1 MTSYEYRDKF
11 NIPAGIPLAGTEYRS
26 FHRDKIRRLQRD
38 GILDYSHLPNA
49 EKAARRAGR
58 GDKRDFDR
66 DTQAEI
72 MKYVNDSGQAYR
84 KKKAG
89 S

>member
-1 MTSYEYRDKF
+1 MTADEYRDKF

-26 FHRDKIRRLQRD
+26 SQRDKIRRLQRD
-38 GILDYSHLPNA
+38 GALDYSHLPVA
-49 EKAARRAGR
+49 ERAARRAGR

-66 DTQAEI
+66 KSQADW
-72 MKYVNDSGQAYR
+72 MKRVNDSGRAYR
-84 KKKAG
+84 KKAK